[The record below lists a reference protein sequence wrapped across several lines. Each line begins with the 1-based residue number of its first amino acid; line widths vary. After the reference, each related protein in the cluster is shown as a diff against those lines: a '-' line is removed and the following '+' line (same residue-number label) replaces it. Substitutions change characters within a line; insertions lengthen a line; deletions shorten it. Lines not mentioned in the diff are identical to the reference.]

1 MQLLFHHWPVKNW
14 FKRSQ
19 QNDYLTILL
28 LIGSTKLTI
37 AFVLV
42 IAGTEPA
49 KLGIFISIEMR
60 MSVIALEKSI
70 Y

>member
-1 MQLLFHHWPVKNW
+1 MTN
-14 FKRSQ
+14 
-19 QNDYLTILL
+19 LTILL
-28 LIGSTKLTI
+28 LSGSTKLTI